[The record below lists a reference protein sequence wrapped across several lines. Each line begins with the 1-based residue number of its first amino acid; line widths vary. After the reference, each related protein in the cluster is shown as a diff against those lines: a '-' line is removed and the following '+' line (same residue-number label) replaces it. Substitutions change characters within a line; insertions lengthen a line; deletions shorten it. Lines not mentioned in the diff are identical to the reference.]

1 MELDPIALAIPAFF
15 ALIGVEVF
23 FMRRRGL
30 RLYRFND
37 SVTDLS
43 CGIGSELVRVFLNAA
58 ALLAYAFVYEHY
70 KVFDLAPYPPAAWVV
85 GFFALDFLY
94 YWFHRWSHE
103 VNFLWAMHLVHH
115 QSQDYNLAVALR
127 QSWFQGV
134 VATAL
139 YLPMA
144 LLGVPPIVYI
154 GNVAISL
161 LYQFW
166 IHTQLIEK
174 MPRWYELIFNTPSH
188 HRVHHGVNPEYIDRN
203 HAGIFIIW
211 DRLFGTFEPEGA
223 RPVFGLVKPF
233 ESWNPV
239 WANFHYWKEMW
250 QRAKTATRLRD
261 KLWTW
266 FANPAWLPA
275 DQGGW
280 QDVPPV
286 DAQHFAKWDP
296 PFASALKKFVNAQ
309 FVFVGVGV
317 TLTLLFQHQLAPQLL
332 VVPCTLLLLAT
343 VGWGALFEGK
353 AWAWRFEQLLHVALI
368 GAAIGVW
375 QFAPEPWRPA
385 ALLPGALALAGLV
398 WVVRLQARLE
408 KAPVVAAG

>member
-1 MELDPIALAIPAFF
+1 MKLDPIALAIPAFF
-15 ALIGVEVF
+15 LLIGVEVF

-58 ALLAYAFVYEHY
+58 ALLLYAWVYENY
-70 KVFDLAPYPPAAWVV
+70 KVIDLAPYPIAAWVA
-85 GFFALDFLY
+85 GFFLLDFLY

-134 VATAL
+134 AATAL

-144 LLGVPPIVYI
+144 LLGVPPLIYI

-166 IHTQLIEK
+166 IHTQLVGK
-174 MPRWYELIFNTPSH
+174 LPRWYEFVFNTPSH
-188 HRVHHGVNPEYIDRN
+188 HRVHHGINPEYIDRN
-203 HAGIFIIW
+203 HGGIFIIW
-211 DRLFGTFEPEGA
+211 DRMFGTFEPERA
-223 RPVFGLVKPF
+223 TPVYGLVKPF

-250 QRAKTATRLRD
+250 ERAGKATRLRD
-261 KLWTW
+261 KIWTW

-280 QDVPPV
+280 QTVPPV
-286 DAQHFAKWDP
+286 EADKFTKWDP
-296 PFASALKKFVNAQ
+296 PFSGRLKNFVNVQ
-309 FVFVGVGV
+309 FAFVGATV
-317 TLTLLFQHQLAPQLL
+317 TATLLFQHQLAAQ
-332 VVPCTLLLLAT
+332 VIAVPCAVLLLAT

-353 AWAWRFEQLLHVALI
+353 SWAWGLEYFVHAAIVAASVFAWFLAPIQFRPVAL
-368 GAAIGVW
+368 GV
-375 QFAPEPWRPA
+375 
-385 ALLPGALALAGLV
+385 GALALAGMA
-398 WVVRLQARLE
+398 WASSMQRRL
-408 KAPVVAAG
+408 AG